1 MHGTPDDSIVV
12 PPHAR
17 TLRGEARAL
26 ATLAVPVVV
35 VQVGMMMMGVVDTM
49 MIGRVSATALAAVA
63 LGHLYFFIIA
73 SFGMGTLMALD
84 PIVSQA
90 VGAKD
95 DLAITRG
102 LQRGLVLALG
112 LTIPMSIVLWL
123 AEPALTLLRQPPTVI
138 PIAAG
143 YVRASILGM
152 LPFLAF
158 TVLRQSLQ
166 AMKRMA
172 PIVWTIVLANLANV
186 LLNWMLVYGRLGAPE
201 LGAVGTGWA
210 SSISR
215 LLMAVILLAF
225 AWRSLR
231 PHIAPLRRDA
241 LHTAP
246 LTRMLRV
253 GTPIGAQFMLEGGIF
268 GLVAILMGVLG
279 PIQVAAHHVALNMA
293 ALTFMVPLGISAAAS
308 VLVGHAVG
316 RVDPEDARG
325 ASRAAIVLGG
335 GFMASMAVVMLTM
348 PELLARAYTTDTAVI
363 ALAAA
368 LIPIA
373 GVFQIFDGLQVV
385 SIGILRGVGDTRTPL
400 IVNLLGFWLIGLP
413 VSLFLAFRM
422 GYGPVGLW
430 WGLVVGLAAVAIALL
445 ARVRA
450 RLGQEMRRLVIDDET
465 VLELNAR

>member
-1 MHGTPDDSIVV
+1 MHVPPDDGVFV

-35 VQVGMMMMGVVDTM
+35 VQVGMMLMGVVDTM
-49 MIGRVSATALAAVA
+49 MIGRVSAIALAAVA

-90 VGAKD
+90 VGAHD
-95 DLAITRG
+95 ELAITRG
-102 LQRGLVLALG
+102 MQRGLVLALA
-112 LTIPMSIVLWL
+112 LTIPMTVVYSL
-123 AEPALTLLRQPPTVI
+123 AEPVFSSLQQPPGVI

-143 YVRASILGM
+143 YVRASILGS
-152 LPFLAF
+152 LPFLVF

-215 LLMAVILLAF
+215 LMMALGLLVL

-231 PHIAPLRRDA
+231 PYVVPFRRDA
-241 LHTAP
+241 IAP
-246 LTRMLRV
+246 RPLVRMLRV
-253 GTPIGAQFMLEGGIF
+253 GSPIGAQFMLEGGIF
-268 GLVAILMGVLG
+268 AMVAILMGVLG
-279 PIQVAAHHVALNMA
+279 PIEVAAHHVALNMA
-293 ALTFMVPLGISAAAS
+293 ALTFMVPLGISAAAT

-316 RVDPEDARG
+316 RADPEDARG
-325 ASRAAIVLGG
+325 ASKAAIVLGV
-335 GFMASMAVVMLTM
+335 GFMATMAIVMLGV
-348 PELLARAYTTDTAVI
+348 PAVLARAYTTDTTVI
-363 ALAAA
+363 ALAAT

-413 VSLFLAFRM
+413 VSLWLAFRV
-422 GYGPVGLW
+422 GLGPQGLW
-430 WGLVVGLAAVAIALL
+430 WGLVAGLATVATALL
-445 ARVRA
+445 VRVRV
-450 RLGQEMRRLVIDDET
+450 RLGQEMRRLVIDEEHG
-465 VLELNAR
+465 VGLA

>member
-1 MHGTPDDSIVV
+1 MHAPPDATVVV

-26 ATLAVPVVV
+26 ATLAVPVVI
-35 VQVGMMMMGVVDTM
+35 VQVGIMSMGVVDTM

-90 VGAKD
+90 VGAQD
-95 DLAITRG
+95 ELAIRRG
-102 LQRGLVLALG
+102 MQRGLVLALG
-112 LTIPMSIVLWL
+112 LTIPMVVVLGL
-123 AEPALTLLRQPPTVI
+123 AEPMFSLLRQPPGVV

-143 YVRASILGM
+143 YVKASIVGLF
-152 LPFLAF
+152 PFLVF

-186 LLNWMLVYGRLGAPE
+186 LLNWMLVYGRFGAPE

-215 LLMAVILLAF
+215 LMMAVGLLAL
-225 AWRSLR
+225 AWGALR
-231 PHIAPLRRDA
+231 PYVIPFRRDA
-241 LHTAP
+241 MAP
-246 LTRMLRV
+246 LPLVRMLRV
-253 GTPIGAQFMLEGGIF
+253 GAPIGAQFMLEGGIF
-268 GLVAILMGVLG
+268 GTVAILMGVLG
-279 PIQVAAHHVALNMA
+279 PIEVAAHHVALNMA
-293 ALTFMVPLGISAAAS
+293 ALTFMVPLGISAAAT

-316 RVDPEDARG
+316 RADPEDARG
-325 ASRAAIVLGG
+325 ASKAAIVLGV
-335 GFMASMAVVMLTM
+335 GFMATMAIVMLGI
-348 PELLARAYTTDTAVI
+348 PVLLARAYTTDSTVI
-363 ALAAA
+363 ALAAT

-400 IVNLLGFWLIGLP
+400 IVNLLGFWLLGLP
-413 VSLFLAFRM
+413 VSLWLAFELDL
-422 GYGPVGLW
+422 GPQGLW
-430 WGLVVGLAAVAIALL
+430 WGLVAGLAAVATALL
-445 ARVRA
+445 VRVRVQ
-450 RLGQEMRRLVIDDET
+450 LGQEMRRLVIDDERG
-465 VLELNAR
+465 VGAA